1 MIIFLPKAA
10 DGLPAFEQSLTAA
23 NLKQWFSKLG
33 SAFEV
38 IVTVPKFKLTKQF
51 GLQDTLSAMGMR
63 QAFDSHSADFSGM
76 IGKERREKDRL
87 YISAVIHKA
96 YVAVD

>member
-1 MIIFLPKAA
+1 M
-10 DGLPAFEQSLTAA
+10 
-23 NLKQWFSKLG
+23 
-33 SAFEV
+33 
-38 IVTVPKFKLTKQF
+38 IVTVPKFKVTKQF

-76 IGKERREKDRL
+76 IGEERQEKDRL

-96 YVAVD
+96 YVAVPDKLAKAGGCSTFPRFLHHFKIVVLLDTGPSQG